1 MRGKSKG
8 WTREQD
14 QLILSGRKVD
24 GITPQEAADRRYK
37 LRRSAA
43 RMTSTLA
50 GRLAV
55 RLETLS
61 QMNRM
66 PKFVD
71 SAFMKKLKKI
81 AASSK

>member
-66 PKFVD
+66 PKFID
-71 SAFMKKLKKI
+71 SSFMKKLKKI

>member
-61 QMNRM
+61 QMNRL
-66 PKFVD
+66 PKFVNSD
-71 SAFMKKLKKI
+71 FMKKLKRLATEIK
-81 AASSK
+81 

>member
-1 MRGKSKG
+1 MRGKNKG
-8 WTREQD
+8 WTKDQD
-14 QLILSGRKVD
+14 RAILSGRKVD

-71 SAFMKKLKKI
+71 SAFIKKLKKI
-81 AASSK
+81 AESSK